1 MKISRIIVGLLLLA
15 SLCAWAH
22 YSRPYPDLAEM
33 LAHPEQYAGKR
44 VAVFIEAR
52 VAEQTEDGFILT
64 QRGHRLRVHTGI
76 KDVPLNEFVAVA
88 GIFQPPNRLHAD
100 SVHQAKGR
108 RWKIAVSVI
117 PVLLL
122 VFLLPMAL
130 RFDRQTRAF
139 TLRQKP
145 HA

>member
-1 MKISRIIVGLLLLA
+1 MKLSNIVVGLLLLA
-15 SLCAWAH
+15 SLCARAH

-44 VAVFIEAR
+44 VALFIETR

-64 QRGHRLRVHTGI
+64 QRGHRLRVHTSI
-76 KDVPLNEFVAVA
+76 KDVPPNEFVAVA
-88 GIFQPPNRLHAD
+88 GIFQPPDRLHAD
-100 SVHQAKGR
+100 SVRHAKGR

-122 VFLLPMAL
+122 VFLLPLAL
-130 RFDRQTRAF
+130 RFDRQTRTF
-139 TLRQKP
+139 ILRPKP

>member
-1 MKISRIIVGLLLLA
+1 MKISRIIVGLFLLA
-15 SLCAWAH
+15 SLCAGAH

-33 LAHPEQYAGKR
+33 LAQPQQYAGKR
-44 VAVFIEAR
+44 VALFIETR

-64 QRGHRLRVHTGI
+64 QRGHRLRVHTAI
-76 KDVPLNEFVAVA
+76 KDVPPNEFVAVA
-88 GIFQPPNRLHAD
+88 GIFQPPDRLHAD
-100 SVHQAKGR
+100 SVRHAKGR

-130 RFDRQTRAF
+130 RFDRPTRAF
-139 TLRQKP
+139 TLRQKS